1 MINNKEFHEG
11 TFQVIDAYRV
21 HYYQISGDPNA
32 LTVLGYYTQYHAAI
46 EASKGTG
53 DWGGDTNID
62 EVQLIQ
68 LIGKTGQIEYI
79 VCGRGEFITVDLDGI
94 KKKERE
100 RLKKEALA
108 MLSPE
113 HIKALGL

>member
-21 HYYQISGDPNA
+21 YYYQNSDTNGLI
-32 LTVLGYYTQYHAAI
+32 VIGYYTQYHAAL
-46 EASKGTG
+46 EAAKGTG
-53 DWGGDTNID
+53 DWGGDASID

-68 LIGKTGQIEYI
+68 LIGKTGQIEY
-79 VCGRGEFITVDLDGI
+79 VSCGRGDFITVDLDGI
-94 KKKERE
+94 KKKERD

-108 MLSPE
+108 LLSPE